1 MRTAVVFLLCISSL
15 PAFACGFCV
24 EDKVAA
30 VYDHAVVTKALAAGR
45 HVAFLHVDGTPA
57 RKALEQALARTAGI
71 ERGTARIS
79 GDLLTVSF
87 AYDPRR
93 VPLGAIHAALEKQL
107 APYGA
112 TLLPFRVIDGPGDLK
127 KVQRGPR

>member
-1 MRTAVVFLLCISSL
+1 MRRAIALTLWIFSL
-15 PAFACGFCV
+15 PALGCGYCV

-30 VYDHAVVTKALAAGR
+30 AYDHAVVAKALGSGR
-45 HVAFLHVDGTPA
+45 HVAFLHVDGAPA

-79 GDLLTVSF
+79 ADLLTVSF

-93 VPLGAIHAALEKQL
+93 ATLGAIHAALEKRL

-112 TLLPFRVIDGPGDLK
+112 SLLPFRVIDKPGQLK
-127 KVQRGPR
+127 EVRSAAR